1 MDEQRLVRR
10 MAENVLKSS
19 TEYLSS
25 HQDFDEVLKRRK
37 TDVTRKI
44 DMIAEEAL
52 DAAILRE
59 GITARVISEELGERL
74 VPANKTPQFTL
85 VMDPIDGSTNLVL
98 GLPYYCTSLALSK
111 KSEGATFADIDAG
124 AVAGVTIGTFHASRG
139 NGAYLNGDRIRTAES
154 KGKPK
159 YAIYSYGVGL
169 VPKGIIALEEENC
182 IVRTLGSIAMD
193 VSMVA
198 RGAFD
203 AVIDTRDRLS
213 GYDIMASSLILKE
226 AGGIITYMDG
236 KPLDTVPVSISGI
249 SILGAANADVYGRL
263 LKHFNGYEK

>member
-1 MDEQRLVRR
+1 MDEQALVRR
-10 MAENVLKSS
+10 MAESVLKRSVEYMSS
-19 TEYLSS
+19 NKDYE
-25 HQDFDEVLKRRK
+25 EVLKRRK

-52 DAAILRE
+52 DAAILHE
-59 GITARVISEELGERL
+59 GISARVISEELGERQ
-74 VPANKTPQFTL
+74 VPAGKAPQCTL

-98 GLPYYCTSLALSK
+98 GIPYYCTSLALSK
-111 KSEGATFADIDAG
+111 KSEGATFGDIDAG

-159 YAIYSYGVGL
+159 YAIYSYGVGS
-169 VPKGIIALEEENC
+169 VPKGIVDIEEENC
-182 IVRTLGSIAMD
+182 IVRTMGSIAMD

-226 AGGIITYMDG
+226 AGGIITYIDG
-236 KPLDTVPVSISGI
+236 KPLDGVPVNVSGI
-249 SILGAANADVYGRL
+249 SILGAANVEVHGRL
-263 LKHFNGYEK
+263 LKHFNGP